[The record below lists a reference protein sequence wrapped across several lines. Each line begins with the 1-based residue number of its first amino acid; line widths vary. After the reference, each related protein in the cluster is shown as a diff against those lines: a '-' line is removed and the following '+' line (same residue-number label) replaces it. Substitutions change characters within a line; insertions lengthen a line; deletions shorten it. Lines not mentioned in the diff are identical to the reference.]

1 MNTDK
6 IIYDVW
12 LSNILGLSI
21 KAQHVLL
28 EICKTA
34 QNVFDSIKE
43 VNLTEA
49 GEFLETSIKS
59 FELLRMKD
67 LSTAE
72 GIIKKMAKNQIEGI
86 IISDEEY
93 PKQLLSIYDP
103 PILIYKTGKIA
114 KDESVA
120 IVGARK
126 ASNYGIWVAKSI
138 AMKLVEYNF
147 QVVSGLARGVDTAAH
162 IGALEGN
169 GKTIAVLGCGLDI
182 CYPQS
187 NKKLFDRISETG
199 AILSEFPPGTLPY
212 PYNFPRRNRI
222 ISGLSKVVI
231 VAEAGIKSGSLITA
245 GYALEQGKEVYAV
258 PGNINNI
265 HSLGTNKLIKD
276 GANPLICIDD
286 IISELGIKK
295 NFNVEK
301 MNLNLGEDERSIYEL
316 VFNSGEMTIDL
327 IANSTS
333 LPISQVKAIVSIL
346 EIKGVLESQLGKIFI
361 A

>member
-1 MNTDK
+1 MNNDK
-6 IIYDVW
+6 LVYDLW
-12 LSNILGLSI
+12 LSNISGLSI
-21 KAQHVLL
+21 KAQHTLL
-28 EICKTA
+28 ETFKTA
-34 QNVFDSIKE
+34 ENVFDSIKE
-43 VNLTEA
+43 FNHLKA
-49 GEFLETSIKS
+49 GELLQISVKS

-67 LSTAE
+67 LSPAE
-72 GIIKKMAKNQIEGI
+72 GIIKKMEKCQIEGI

-93 PKQLLSIYDP
+93 PKQLLAIYDP

-114 KDESVA
+114 KNESVA

-126 ASNYGIWVAKSI
+126 ASNYGIWVARGI

-162 IGALEGN
+162 VGALEGN

-187 NKKLFDRISETG
+187 NKKLFDQITETG

-245 GYALEQGKEVYAV
+245 EHALEQGKEVYAV

-276 GANPLICIDD
+276 GANPLISIDD
-286 IISELGIKK
+286 IINELGIKK
-295 NFNVEK
+295 NFNFEK
-301 MNLNLGEDERSIYEL
+301 MNLNLGEDERCIYEL
-316 VFNSGEMTIDL
+316 VFNNGEMTIDL
-327 IANSTS
+327 IANYTS
-333 LPISQVKAIVSIL
+333 LPVSQVKAIVSIL